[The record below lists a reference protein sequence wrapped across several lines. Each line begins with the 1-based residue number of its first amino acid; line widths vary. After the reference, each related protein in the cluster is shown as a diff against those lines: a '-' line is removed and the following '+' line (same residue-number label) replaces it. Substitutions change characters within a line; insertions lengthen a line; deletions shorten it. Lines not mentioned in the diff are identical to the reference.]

1 MYIWS
6 NKILNL
12 YDYIFQNE
20 NYEDTKDTSKR
31 ILSIRKCNELQ
42 WWNSKKILNLLDDVN
57 ICELNSYI
65 LSIFIDNL
73 LNEDSKIS
81 FEFFQVFS
89 QNKARLPI
97 IVFLAKK
104 NNTKGTILFKLHIYL
119 YFYIVW
125 TFMVI
130 L

>member
-1 MYIWS
+1 MM
-6 NKILNL
+6 
-12 YDYIFQNE
+12 IF
-20 NYEDTKDTSKR
+20 
-31 ILSIRKCNELQ
+31 
-42 WWNSKKILNLLDDVN
+42 KKILNLLDDVN

-65 LSIFIDNL
+65 LSIFFDNL

-104 NNTKGTILFKLHIYL
+104 NNTKGTILFKLYIYL
-119 YFYIVW
+119 YFYIV
-125 TFMVI
+125 
-130 L
+130 